1 MVWHFTLLAGGLLCT
16 PLSIL
21 HLDTGSPPGHHNRAG
36 NVAFCRR
43 PGHCL
48 PVVTRGVSD
57 DHGGRLPPLHHT
69 PDTIQGTCNKNVI
82 TQISHLCITT
92 SGFEG
97 ASLLEV
103 FTFEEELFASSE
115 AVEGVGGEDWSVVE
129 VTGHPAGSCLYVRQ
143 CDAHGEG
150 EGGSESCVLKLRT
163 VSGQSDLESVK
174 NRILSVRAS
183 QHSCRICSFKFRNEK
198 KDMTYSKD

>member
-1 MVWHFTLLAGGLLCT
+1 MAGVS
-16 PLSIL
+16 PLSTTLRI
-21 HLDTGSPPGHHNRAG
+21 PFRAP
-36 NVAFCRR
+36 A
-43 PGHCL
+43 
-48 PVVTRGVSD
+48 TR
-57 DHGGRLPPLHHT
+57 
-69 PDTIQGTCNKNVI
+69 IVI

-115 AVEGVGGEDWSVVE
+115 AVEGGGGEDRSVVE

-150 EGGSESCVLKLRT
+150 EGGSESCVLHLRT

-174 NRILSVRAS
+174 TGFFLLELPSTAVVFVHSNSEMKRRI
-183 QHSCRICSFKFRNEK
+183 
-198 KDMTYSKD
+198 